1 MIGFVSLMIG
11 IDRVTKIHSTH
22 HVRNG
27 MPNKNQLKNSR
38 ANTTRVSAHD
48 KKIRRQQVF
57 MAVVG
62 IVLILA
68 MVMAL
73 IVNT

>member
-1 MIGFVSLMIG
+1 MALKKQS
-11 IDRVTKIHSTH
+11 
-22 HVRNG
+22 
-27 MPNKNQLKNSR
+27 NQSR
-38 ANTTRVSAHD
+38 ANKPRVSAQQ
-48 KKIRRQQVF
+48 KKFRRQQVF

-73 IVNT
+73 VINY